1 MIPLA
6 FVQQT
11 ANRSQYLHQADLPSL
26 AEMTFCF
33 WFKNAAASNSS
44 NSNISNSNISN
55 NNISNSNI
63 SDSNISDSNI
73 SDSNISNSNIS
84 NSNISNIS
92 NYNISNN
99 SGSDSSSD
107 GSGIDSTH
115 SWILSLIHPD
125 RNTCGSDSCVNGKC
139 YDVQYV
145 VTRHVLEGVGRQHV
159 DCQVC

>member
-33 WFKNAAASNSS
+33 WFKNAAASNS
-44 NSNISNSNISN
+44 
-55 NNISNSNI
+55 
-63 SDSNISDSNI
+63 
-73 SDSNISNSNIS
+73 SNSNIS